1 MAKEIKLKEPSPGIP
16 YNIKLKIDNG
26 KLFIEVDLK
35 QEIGL
40 SSSGKSMVVASSRG
54 SLMLYPFTST
64 EKDKTEFGA
73 YRVNLN
79 CYKPRIQ

>member
-1 MAKEIKLKEPSPGIP
+1 MVKDIELKEPTPGIP
-16 YNIKLKIDNG
+16 YNIKLKVDNG
-26 KLFIEVDLK
+26 KLLIEVDLE

-64 EKDKTEFGA
+64 EEDKSKFGA
-73 YRVNLN
+73 HRINLN